1 MLSHRP
7 ADTATTLVYTN
18 VLLDVFT
25 DDPRWAGWSGD
36 ALADARD
43 FGVLAVDPIVSAEVS
58 VRSIPPRDDE

>member
-1 MLSHRP
+1 M
-7 ADTATTLVYTN
+7 
-18 VLLDVFT
+18 LLDVFT